1 MPSAAGSGSGWIDEA
16 PNENRKA
23 KANALEEIMATSS
36 ESRETKSM
44 LLNIGPSHPA
54 MHGVIRLITELE
66 AETVIRVEA
75 EIGYLHRAFEKSC
88 ENSSWTQAIP
98 YTDRL
103 NYVSPL
109 INNFGY
115 CATVEKLLEIKLTER
130 CQYIRVLMSEISRI
144 TDHLTC
150 IAASA
155 MELGAMTAF
164 LYFMKAREY
173 LYDFIE
179 EVTGAR
185 LTISYGRIGGVKG
198 DLPVGWQGKLETAL
212 VDTER
217 EIREVDKLLT
227 RNRIFVDRTRDVGIL
242 TKENALSYA
251 ITGPLA
257 RSAGI
262 NYDVRK
268 AFPYFAYDRVDFEIP
283 LGERG
288 DNYDRY
294 LVRMEEMRQSIRII
308 RQCMRD
314 IPEGPV
320 DVDQYGK
327 TIPSFDMVDE
337 AKLGH
342 TSGLVGRIATVEPT
356 LGGSERPAYERIMAK
371 DKRVVLPNKGDTY
384 GNIEGLMNHFKLIMD
399 YHGIRPPAG
408 DTYFAVEGAN
418 GELGFYVVSDG
429 TDHPYRVR
437 VRPPCFFAMA
447 GLHTMLEGYMV
458 ADIVATFGSIN
469 MIAGELDR

>member
-1 MPSAAGSGSGWIDEA
+1 METTSKTAA
-16 PNENRKA
+16 K
-23 KANALEEIMATSS
+23 
-36 ESRETKSM
+36 ETRNM
-44 LLNIGPSHPA
+44 LLNMGPSHPA

-66 AETVIRVEA
+66 GEKVTKVQA
-75 EIGYLHRAFEKSC
+75 EIGYLHRAFEKSS
-88 ENSSWTQAIP
+88 ENSSWTQVMP

-115 CATVEKLLEIKLTER
+115 CAAVEKLLGIEITDR
-130 CQYIRVLMSEISRI
+130 CQYIRIMMSEVSRI

-164 LYFMKAREY
+164 LYLMKAREY
-173 LYDFIE
+173 LYEIVE
-179 EVTGAR
+179 QVTGAR
-185 LTISYGRIGGVKG
+185 LTVSYGRIGGVKA
-198 DLPVGWQGKLETAL
+198 DLPKGLEARLQDAL
-212 VDTER
+212 KQTER
-217 EIREVDKLLT
+217 ELRDVDKLLT
-227 RNRIFVDRTRDVGIL
+227 KNRIWIDRTRDVGVL
-242 TKENALSYA
+242 TRENAIAFA

-257 RSAGI
+257 RAAGI

-268 AFPYFAYDRVDFEIP
+268 AFPYFGYENMQFDVP

-308 RQCMRD
+308 RQTLRD
-314 IPEGPV
+314 LPGGAVAV
-320 DVDQYGK
+320 DAKGRIM
-327 TIPSFDMVDE
+327 TSFELIDE

-342 TSGLVGRIATVEPT
+342 TAGLVNVTSTVEPT
-356 LGGSERPAYERIMAK
+356 LEGTEKRFQERMQPPDR
-371 DKRVVLPNKGDTY
+371 RVMLPSKEDAY
-384 GNIEGLMNHFKLIMD
+384 GNIEGLMDHFKLIMD
-399 YHGIRPPAG
+399 YHGMRPPAG
-408 DTYFAVEGAN
+408 EAYFPVEGAN

-429 TDHPYRVR
+429 SDRPYRVR
-437 VRPPCFFAMA
+437 CRPPCFFNMA

>member
-1 MPSAAGSGSGWIDEA
+1 
-16 PNENRKA
+16 
-23 KANALEEIMATSS
+23 MASVKKT
-36 ESRETKSM
+36 M

-66 AETVIRVEA
+66 GETVVKVEA
-75 EIGYLHRAFEKSC
+75 EIGYMHRAFEKSC
-88 ENSSWTQAIP
+88 EISTWNQAIP

-115 CATVEKLLEIKLTER
+115 CAAVEKLLGIEATER
-130 CQYIRVLMSEISRI
+130 CQYIRVVMSEISRI

-150 IAASA
+150 IGASA

-173 LYDFIE
+173 LYDIVE

-185 LTISYGRIGGVKG
+185 LTISYGRVGGVKA
-198 DLPVGWQGKLETAL
+198 DLPEGIEGRLEAAL
-212 VDTER
+212 LKTEKELSQVDM
-217 EIREVDKLLT
+217 LLT
-227 RNRIFVDRTRDVGIL
+227 RNRIFVDRTRDIGVL
-242 TKENALSYA
+242 TRDAAISYGMS
-251 ITGPLA
+251 GPLG

-268 AFPYFAYDRVDFEIP
+268 AFPYFVYDRLDFEVP

-308 RQCMRD
+308 RQCMKE
-314 IPEGPV
+314 IPGGPINLDSEGNV
-320 DVDQYGK
+320 ME
-327 TIPSFDMVDE
+327 SFDMVDE
-337 AKLGH
+337 AKM
-342 TSGLVGRIATVEPT
+342 GRTTGFLDVISKLEPT
-356 LGGSERPAYERIMAK
+356 LEGTERPYLRRVMTA
-371 DKRVVLPNKGDTY
+371 DKRVAVPNKEETY
-384 GNIEGLMNHFKLIMD
+384 GNIEGMMQHFKLVMD
-399 YHGIRPPAG
+399 SHGIRPPKG

-429 TDHPYRVR
+429 KDRPYRVR

-447 GLHTMLEGYMV
+447 GLHTMLEGYML
-458 ADIVATFGSIN
+458 ADIVPTFGSIN

>member
-1 MPSAAGSGSGWIDEA
+1 
-16 PNENRKA
+16 
-23 KANALEEIMATSS
+23 
-36 ESRETKSM
+36 M

-66 AETVIRVEA
+66 GEKVVHVEA
-75 EIGYLHRAFEKSC
+75 EIGYLHRAFEKSS
-88 ENSSWTQAIP
+88 ENSTWTQSIP

-115 CATVEKLLEIKLTER
+115 CGAVEKLLGIQITER
-130 CQYIRVLMSEISRI
+130 CQYIRVIMSEISRI

-164 LYFMKAREY
+164 LYLMKAREY
-173 LYDFIE
+173 LYEIIE
-179 EVTGAR
+179 DVTGAR

-198 DLPVGWQGKLETAL
+198 DLPQSVAKKLELAL
-212 VDTER
+212 EKTEK
-217 EIREVDKLLT
+217 EIKEVDKLLT

-242 TKENALSYA
+242 TKENAINYS

-257 RSAGI
+257 RASGI

-268 AFPYFAYDRVDFEIP
+268 AFPYFVYDRVDFEIP
-283 LGERG
+283 LGDRG

-294 LVRMEEMRQSIRII
+294 LVRMEEMRQSIRIV
-308 RQCMRD
+308 RQCMAD
-314 IPEGPV
+314 IPDGAVSV
-320 DVDQYGK
+320 DSQGNAIK
-327 TIPSFDMVDE
+327 SFDLVDR

-342 TSGLVGRIATVEPT
+342 TAGLVNVTTVVEPT
-356 LGGSERPAYERIMAK
+356 LEGSEQPFRCHIMAN
-371 DKRVVLPNKGDTY
+371 DRNVVLPDKANTY

-399 YHGIRPPAG
+399 CHGIRPPEG

-418 GELGFYVVSDG
+418 GELGFYIASDG
-429 TDHPYRVR
+429 KDRPYRVR

>member
-1 MPSAAGSGSGWIDEA
+1 MSPSDA
-16 PNENRKA
+16 
-23 KANALEEIMATSS
+23 
-36 ESRETKSM
+36 SRETNNM
-44 LLNIGPSHPA
+44 LLNVGPSHPA
-54 MHGVIRLITELE
+54 MHGVIRLLTELE
-66 AETVIRVEA
+66 GETVIKVEA

-88 ENSSWTQAIP
+88 ENSSWTQAVP

-115 CATVEKLLEIKLTER
+115 CAAVEKLLGIEITER
-130 CQYIRVLMSEISRI
+130 GKYIRVILSEISRI

-164 LYFMKAREY
+164 LYLMKAREY
-173 LYDFIE
+173 LYEIIE

-185 LTISYGRIGGVKG
+185 LTTSYGRIGGVKG
-198 DLPVGWQGKLETAL
+198 DFPEGLAKRLETELAK
-212 VDTER
+212 TEK
-217 EIREVDKLLT
+217 EISEVDKLLT
-227 RNRIFVDRTRDVGIL
+227 RNRIFVDRTRNVGVL
-242 TKENALSYA
+242 TKENALHYS
-251 ITGPLA
+251 ITGPMA
-257 RSAGI
+257 RAAGI
-262 NYDVRK
+262 YYDVRK
-268 AFPYFAYDRVDFEIP
+268 AFPYFAYDRIDFEVP

-308 RQCMRD
+308 RQALKD

-320 DVDQYGK
+320 NVYSESK
-327 TIPSFDMVDE
+327 TMKSFELADE
-337 AKLGH
+337 AKLGR
-342 TSGLVGRIATVEPT
+342 TEGLVNAISEVEPT
-356 LGGSERPAYERIMAK
+356 LGGTERPFHDRIMPK
-371 DKRVVLPNKGDTY
+371 DKRAVLPGKGDTY
-384 GNIEGLMNHFKLIMD
+384 GNIEGLMNHFKLIMNG
-399 YHGIRPPAG
+399 HGIRVPPG

-418 GELGFYVVSDG
+418 GELGFYVASDG
-429 TDHPYRVR
+429 SDRPYRVR

-458 ADIVATFGSIN
+458 ANIVATFGSIN

>member
-1 MPSAAGSGSGWIDEA
+1 
-16 PNENRKA
+16 
-23 KANALEEIMATSS
+23 
-36 ESRETKSM
+36 M

-54 MHGVIRLITELE
+54 MHGVIRLVTELE
-66 AETVIRVEA
+66 GETVVKVDA

-88 ENSSWTQAIP
+88 ENSSWSQSIP

-115 CATVEKLLEIKLTER
+115 CAAVEKLLGIEITER
-130 CQYIRVLMSEISRI
+130 CKYIRVIMSEISRL

-164 LYFMKAREY
+164 LYLMKGREY
-173 LYDFIE
+173 FYDLLE
-179 EVTGAR
+179 EITGAR

-198 DLPVGWQGKLETAL
+198 DLPAGIEKPLEQAL
-212 VDTER
+212 QKAER
-217 EIREVDKLLT
+217 EIDEVNRLLT
-227 RNRIFVDRTRDVGIL
+227 RNRIFVDRTRDVGVL
-242 TKENALSYA
+242 SKENAIAYS
-251 ITGPLA
+251 ITGPMA
-257 RSAGI
+257 RASGI

-268 AFPYFAYDRVDFEIP
+268 AFPYFCYDQIDFDVP

-308 RQCMRD
+308 RQCLKD
-314 IPEGPV
+314 IPGGDV
-320 DVDQYGK
+320 NVTLGQGAMQSFDLVDQ
-327 TIPSFDMVDE
+327 
-337 AKLGH
+337 AKIGH
-342 TSGLVGRIATVEPT
+342 TAGLVGVVSTVEPT
-356 LGGSERPAYERIMAK
+356 LEGSERPSHERIMAGE
-371 DKRVVLPNKGDTY
+371 KRVVLPNKSDTY
-384 GNIEGLMNHFKLIMD
+384 GNIEGLMNHFKLVMKS
-399 YHGIRPPAG
+399 HGIRPAKG
-408 DTYFAVEGAN
+408 DTYFAVEAAN
-418 GELGFYVVSDG
+418 GELGFYVASDG
-429 TDHPYRVR
+429 NDRPYRVR
-437 VRPPCFFAMA
+437 ARPPCFFNMA

>member
-1 MPSAAGSGSGWIDEA
+1 METTSKTAA
-16 PNENRKA
+16 
-23 KANALEEIMATSS
+23 
-36 ESRETKSM
+36 RETRNM
-44 LLNIGPSHPA
+44 LLNMGPSHPA

-66 AETVIRVEA
+66 GEKVIKVEA
-75 EIGYLHRAFEKSC
+75 EIGYLHRAFEKSS
-88 ENSSWTQAIP
+88 ENSSWTQVMP

-115 CATVEKLLEIKLTER
+115 CDAVEKLLDISITDR
-130 CQYIRVLMSEISRI
+130 CKYIRIIMSEVSRI

-164 LYFMKAREY
+164 LYLMKAREY
-173 LYDFIE
+173 LYEIVE
-179 EVTGAR
+179 QVTGAR
-185 LTISYGRIGGVKG
+185 LTVSYGRIGGVKA
-198 DLPVGWQGKLETAL
+198 DLPEGVETRLEDAL
-212 VDTER
+212 KKTER
-217 EIREVDKLLT
+217 ELREVDKLLT
-227 RNRIFVDRTRDVGIL
+227 KNRIWIDRTRDVGVL
-242 TKENALSYA
+242 TRENAIAFA
-251 ITGPLA
+251 ITGPMA

-268 AFPYFAYDRVDFEIP
+268 AFPYFGYENMQFDVP

-308 RQCMRD
+308 RQALRD
-314 IPEGPV
+314 LPGGAVAV
-320 DVDQYGK
+320 DPKGK
-327 TIPSFDMVDE
+327 VLSSFELVDE

-342 TSGLVGRIATVEPT
+342 TAGFVNLTSTVEPT
-356 LGGSERPAYERIMAK
+356 LEGTEKRYRERMQPVDRRTM
-371 DKRVVLPNKGDTY
+371 LPSKEDTY

-399 YHGIRPPAG
+399 YHGMRPPAG
-408 DTYFAVEGAN
+408 EAYFSVEGAN

-429 TDHPYRVR
+429 SDRPYRVR
-437 VRPPCFFAMA
+437 CRPPCFFNMA

-458 ADIVATFGSIN
+458 ADVIATFGSIN

>member
-1 MPSAAGSGSGWIDEA
+1 MEAATE
-16 PNENRKA
+16 
-23 KANALEEIMATSS
+23 T
-36 ESRETKSM
+36 RETKSM

-54 MHGVIRLITELE
+54 MHGVIRLVTELE
-66 AETVIRVEA
+66 GESVAKVDA
-75 EIGYLHRAFEKSC
+75 EIGYLHRAFEKSA
-88 ENSSWTQAIP
+88 EAATWTQVIP

-115 CATVEKLLEIKLTER
+115 CAAVEKLLGIEVTER
-130 CQYIRVLMSEISRI
+130 CKYIRVTMSEISRI

-173 LYDFIE
+173 LYEIVE

-198 DLPVGWQGKLETAL
+198 DLPDGLPEKLEEAL
-212 VDTER
+212 KKVER
-217 EIREVDKLLT
+217 ELLEVDKLLT
-227 RNRIFVDRTRDVGIL
+227 RNRIWVDRTRGIGVL
-242 TKENALSYA
+242 TREDA
-251 ITGPLA
+251 IAYSISGPMA
-257 RSAGI
+257 RASGI
-262 NYDVRK
+262 AYDVRK
-268 AFPYFAYDRVDFEIP
+268 AFPYAAYDRMDFEVP

-308 RQCMRD
+308 RQALKGM
-314 IPEGPV
+314 PGGPV
-320 DVDQYGK
+320 NVDSGGRVIESFDLVDQ
-327 TIPSFDMVDE
+327 
-337 AKLGH
+337 AKMGR
-342 TSGLVGRIATVEPT
+342 TAGLVDVRTTVEPT
-356 LGGSERPAYERIMAK
+356 LEGTEKVHHDRILP
-371 DKRVVLPNKGDTY
+371 DEKRVVLPSKEDTY

-399 YHGIRPPAG
+399 YHGIRPPKG
-408 DTYFAVEGAN
+408 DTYHAVEGAN

-429 TDHPYRVR
+429 QDRPYRVR
-437 VRPPCFFAMA
+437 VRPPCFFNMA
-447 GLHTMLEGYMV
+447 VLHKMLEGYMV